1 MRRKRQTNVFSLAFL
16 DVMSCGFGAVVLIF
30 LIINHNSQDQPPQ
43 DDDLLTQLRLLDFEV
58 LRGQEELYALV
69 EDAENTQAQL
79 ANTATERA
87 AKEAELAKLIE
98 QLQEVEGLSLAEI
111 AAAAKL
117 RSDIESRKT
126 EVKRLQALERA
137 NAGSDLRV
145 IEGEGDRQYLTGMRI
160 GGRNIVIAID
170 VSASMLDETVVNI
183 IRRRNMSDEKQRSAP
198 KWQRAIRTV
207 EWLAA
212 QLPLD
217 AEFQI
222 YRFNETVA
230 TLATSQSME
239 WLAMDDGTELNA
251 AVNTLKTQTPSGG
264 TNLEALVLAMRD
276 LSPIPDSVYI
286 ITDGLPTR
294 DDKTP
299 RQATVSGRERL
310 DFFRD
315 AANRLP
321 RQIPINVILFPME
334 GDPMA
339 GAAWWQL
346 ARATGG
352 AFISPSWDWP

>member
-321 RQIPINVILFPME
+321 RQIPVNVILFPME

>member
-1 MRRKRQTNVFSLAFL
+1 
-16 DVMSCGFGAVVLIF
+16 
-30 LIINHNSQDQPPQ
+30 
-43 DDDLLTQLRLLDFEV
+43 
-58 LRGQEELYALV
+58 
-69 EDAENTQAQL
+69 
-79 ANTATERA
+79 
-87 AKEAELAKLIE
+87 
-98 QLQEVEGLSLAEI
+98 
-111 AAAAKL
+111 
-117 RSDIESRKT
+117 
-126 EVKRLQALERA
+126 
-137 NAGSDLRV
+137 
-145 IEGEGDRQYLTGMRI
+145 
-160 GGRNIVIAID
+160 
-170 VSASMLDETVVNI
+170 MLDETVVNI

-321 RQIPINVILFPME
+321 RQIPVNVILFPME

-352 AFISPSWDWP
+352 AFISPSWGWP